1 MKVLQMHAKRFE
13 IADDSYD
20 NALVA
25 FVAVEPGDDDSVD
38 EAAKDLARA
47 ANALNADL
55 VVVYPYSNLTTLA
68 ERPRHAL
75 RVLETL
81 TKKINEFGVKAILG
95 PFGRASFKLETF
107 DHPLSHR
114 FKSYYPKVKKF
125 TVIKEYFVS
134 PSGEFKESDECI
146 DEELRAVVRLMRN
159 EIEVK
164 HNEEVMKF
172 CKKFGI
178 TRNPSSPPGYHALL
192 PHAYFMFLAFVVHAS
207 SLAQNLEIPINSLKT
222 PEIVSYGCDFSCS
235 EGFLRNDEFEEH
247 RRIIEELA
255 KPSDLPIAF
264 FEHAT
269 LYRNEEEVVP
279 CYRSKY
285 FVVPRI
291 RVFTEDSF
299 EASSLVLTLHEFIHN
314 EVEKMGLRYVAA
326 YTVSKPFFEE
336 IKDLI
341 VKLVKRDNRCAYV
354 RVVDHPEKFL
364 DAEMHL
370 INSVGSPIELGS
382 WKLRKVKI
390 WGREVYSASAA
401 VMGSFERFLYVVF
414 DKALKD
420 MKEGKSPK
428 LPAWLSPIQVR
439 VVPLERDNLPYAL
452 SVAEELRARGVR
464 VDVDDRSVPLSKKL
478 RDAGKEWIPFVV
490 VIGEREEKLGR
501 VVVIRR
507 KSNDREDMSLEEL
520 INKIRE
526 EVGSYPQLPQ
536 TLPVLYTKRPS
547 FARPDDD

>member
-1 MKVLQMHAKRFE
+1 MKVLQLHAKRFE
-13 IADDSYD
+13 VADESYD

-25 FVAVEPGDDDSVD
+25 FVAVEPGDEGSVD
-38 EAAKDLARA
+38 ETAKDLARA
-47 ANALNADL
+47 ARALSADL
-55 VVVYPYSNLTTLA
+55 VIVYPHSSLTTLA
-68 ERPRHAL
+68 ERPRQAL
-75 RVLETL
+75 GVLETL
-81 TKKINEFGVKAILG
+81 VKKINELGVRAVLG

-114 FKSYYPKVKKF
+114 FKSYHPQGKKF
-125 TVIKEYFVS
+125 SVVKEYFVS
-134 PSGEFKESDECI
+134 PSGEFRETEECV
-146 DEELRAVVRLMRN
+146 DEELMTVIKLMRG
-159 EIEVK
+159 EAEVE
-164 HNEEVMKF
+164 HDEEVIKL
-172 CKKFGI
+172 CKKFGVI
-178 TRNPSSPPGYHALL
+178 RNPSSPPGYHAFL

-207 SLAQNLEIPINSLKT
+207 SLAQNLEIPINALKT

-235 EGFLRNDEFEEH
+235 EGFLRSDEFEEH
-247 RRIIEELA
+247 RRIVEELA

-291 RVFTEDSF
+291 SVFTEDSF
-299 EASSLVLTLHEFIHN
+299 EIFSVVLTLHEFIHN

-336 IKDLI
+336 MRDLI

-354 RVVDHPEKFL
+354 RVLDHPEKFL

-382 WKLRKVKI
+382 WKLRKVKV

-401 VMGSFERFLYVVF
+401 VMGSFERFLYVIF

-420 MKEGKSPK
+420 MKEGKSPE

-439 VVPLERDNLPYAL
+439 VVPEKRDNLPYAL
-452 SVAEELRARGVR
+452 SVAEELRASGVR

-490 VIGEREEKLGR
+490 IIGEREEKLGR
-501 VVVIRR
+501 VVVVRR
-507 KSNDREDMSLEEL
+507 KTNDREDMSLEEL
-520 INKIRE
+520 ISKIRE

-536 TLPVLYTKRPS
+536 TLPVLYTKRPA
-547 FARPDDD
+547 FARPDED